1 MPSPLK
7 KDELAK
13 DSPVCSDWGNDP
25 GIVNIF
31 ILIFFQFARFLFLA
45 NQSKVQ
51 SGVVTSFVPAL
62 RACILV
68 TNGQSEA
75 YLCQPE

>member
-25 GIVNIF
+25 GVGNIF
-31 ILIFFQFARFLFLA
+31 ILIFFQFARSLFLA

-51 SGVVTSFVPAL
+51 SGAITTIIPVL
-62 RACILV
+62 RACLFV
-68 TNGQSEA
+68 TDGQSEA
-75 YLCQPE
+75 CLRQPG